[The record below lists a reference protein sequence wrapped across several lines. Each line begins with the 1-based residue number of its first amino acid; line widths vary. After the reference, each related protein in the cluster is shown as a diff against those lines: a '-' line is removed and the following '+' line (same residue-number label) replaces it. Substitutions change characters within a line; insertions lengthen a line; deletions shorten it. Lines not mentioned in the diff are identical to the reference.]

1 MSVYDAVCTYTKYAA
16 YDSFEDAVKGTI
28 APGKLADFLVLDR
41 DIFTVEPEAIKD
53 TRVLKTVLG
62 DRTVYEA

>member
-1 MSVYDAVCTYTKYAA
+1 YAA
-16 YDSFEDAVKGTI
+16 YDSFEEAVKGTI

-41 DIFTVEPEAIKD
+41 DIFTVEPEEIKY

-62 DRTVYEA
+62 GRTVYEA